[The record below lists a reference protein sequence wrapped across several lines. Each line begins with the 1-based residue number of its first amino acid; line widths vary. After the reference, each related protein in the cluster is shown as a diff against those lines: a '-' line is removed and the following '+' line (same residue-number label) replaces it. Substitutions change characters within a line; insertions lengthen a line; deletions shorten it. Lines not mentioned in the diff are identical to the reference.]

1 MYVNFFETQLNE
13 ECHLAIFRCLEKSQE
28 NLAALESAIKN
39 YSNGK
44 IVEQYPLKDIYERV
58 VVRKIDKMPFNL
70 YNGQTI
76 PNNLKD
82 EDYAVMLRQFGINN
96 VEFVDAPN
104 FAWNEETKKI
114 DKFSQIVKTVA
125 TYNLQDKTLI
135 EFLMEHKDKLVLIML
150 QHGQIVRDNKIR
162 GLIL

>member
-58 VVRKIDKMPFNL
+58 VVRKI
-70 YNGQTI
+70 
-76 PNNLKD
+76 
-82 EDYAVMLRQFGINN
+82 
-96 VEFVDAPN
+96 
-104 FAWNEETKKI
+104 
-114 DKFSQIVKTVA
+114 S
-125 TYNLQDKTLI
+125 
-135 EFLMEHKDKLVLIML
+135 
-150 QHGQIVRDNKIR
+150 
-162 GLIL
+162 